1 MPPLQT
7 NSIYEFGGF
16 SLDIANQLLLHAQ
29 RPVDLTGKELKM
41 LAFLVEHHD
50 RVVGSEELVLAVWG
64 PEGSRYLRNLSHH
77 IARIRKVLGCDA
89 RVPKFIKTFHWK
101 KGYRFIAPV
110 NVVESVSGAAP
121 ILPSS
126 EPGAAVFEV
135 RSHFFVP
142 MFFGAELYS
151 HLRVRVKT
159 NEGIEYK
166 EFQSERG
173 VLHLL
178 ASGFGVW
185 HIAESKR
192 FEHLWEFA
200 DWRRKLYREILEDR
214 QLLKIATDALLTSMK
229 RKAPLIRIIGKPGY
243 VFSAHVLKSTTF
255 RNQQTVRR
263 AIQVLASPSLLETNS
278 AGIQQKGDRDALERN
293 ILEDATLENHL
304 EVFGLLTIDLGYA
317 SWDSVSYLHRSGVNL
332 EQRIVDFEIAVQSL
346 WWMCKC
352 ATEVFLSGEADE
364 VEAVSKFVPEI
375 KRQFTKLKSIS
386 ATESRSQRTMKEAI
400 LKTSRLK
407 QMVEEVV
414 DLHKESNN

>member
-1 MPPLQT
+1 MPPFQT
-7 NSIYEFGGF
+7 KLAYEFGGF
-16 SLDIANQLLLHAQ
+16 TLDTTNQVLLHSQ
-29 RPVDLTGKELKM
+29 RPVDLTGKELKI
-41 LAFLVEHHD
+41 LSFLVQHHD
-50 RVVGSEELVLAVWG
+50 RIVESPELVRAVWG
-64 PEGSRYLRNLSHH
+64 PVGDRNTRHMPHH
-77 IARIRKVLGCDA
+77 IARIRKVIGCDP
-89 RVPKFIKTFHWK
+89 RVPKFIKTFHGK
-101 KGYRFIAPV
+101 KAYRFIAPV
-110 NVVESVSGAAP
+110 NVVEQT
-121 ILPSS
+121 S
-126 EPGAAVFEV
+126 EPEMTPTLEPGTTAFEIDN
-135 RSHFFVP
+135 HLFVP

-151 HLRVRVKT
+151 QLRVRSKT
-159 NEGIEYK
+159 NDGIEYK

-185 HIAESKR
+185 HIAESTR
-192 FEHLWEFA
+192 FAHLWEFA

-229 RKAPLIRIIGKPGY
+229 RKTPLSRLIGKPGY

-255 RNQQTVRR
+255 RNQETVRR
-263 AIQVLASPSLLETNS
+263 ALQVLASPSLLETNS
-278 AGIQQKGDRDALERN
+278 AGIQQKRDRDALERN

-304 EVFGLLTIDLGYA
+304 EAFGLLTIDLGYA
-317 SWDSVSYLHRSGVNL
+317 SWDSVAYLHRSGVNL

-352 ATEVFLSGEADE
+352 ATEVFLSGDTTE

-375 KRQFTKLKSIS
+375 KRQFAKLKGIS

-407 QMVEEVV
+407 QIVEEVV
-414 DLHKESNN
+414 DLHKESN

>member
-1 MPPLQT
+1 MPPIQT
-7 NSIYEFGGF
+7 KLIYEFGGF
-16 SLDIANQLLLHAQ
+16 TLDTTNQVLLHFG
-29 RPVDLTGKELKM
+29 RPVDLTGKELKI
-41 LAFLVEHHD
+41 LSFLVQNHD
-50 RVVGSEELVLAVWG
+50 RTVESPALVRHVWG
-64 PEGSRYLRNLSHH
+64 PLGDRNTRHMPHH
-77 IARIRKVLGCDA
+77 IARIRKVIGCDP
-89 RVPKFIKTFHWK
+89 RVPKFIKTFHGK
-101 KGYRFIAPV
+101 KAYRFIAPV
-110 NVVESVSGAAP
+110 NVVEQTGEADVISTLEPAGA
-121 ILPSS
+121 
-126 EPGAAVFEV
+126 FEIN
-135 RSHFFVP
+135 SHLFVP

-151 HLRVRVKT
+151 HLRVRAKT
-159 NEGIEYK
+159 IDGIEYK

-192 FEHLWEFA
+192 FAHLWEFA

-229 RKAPLIRIIGKPGY
+229 RKAPLSRLIGRPGY
-243 VFSAHVLKSTTF
+243 VFSAHVLTSTTF
-255 RNQQTVRR
+255 RNQETVRR
-263 AIQVLASPSLLETNS
+263 SLQVLASPSLLETNS
-278 AGIQQKGDRDALERN
+278 AGIQQKRDRDALERN

-352 ATEVFLSGEADE
+352 ATEIFLSGDTTE
-364 VEAVSKFVPEI
+364 VKAVSKFVPEI
-375 KRQFTKLKSIS
+375 KRQFAKLKGIS

-407 QMVEEVV
+407 QIVEDVV
-414 DLHKESNN
+414 DLHKESN

>member
-1 MPPLQT
+1 MPPIQT
-7 NSIYEFGGF
+7 KLVYEFGGF
-16 SLDIANQLLLHAQ
+16 TLDTTNQVLLHSQ
-29 RPVDLTGKELKM
+29 RPVDLTGKELKI
-41 LAFLVEHHD
+41 LSFLVQNHD
-50 RVVGSEELVLAVWG
+50 RTIESPELVRAVWG
-64 PEGSRYLRNLSHH
+64 PLGDRNTRHMPHH
-77 IARIRKVLGCDA
+77 IARIRKVIGCDP
-89 RVPKFIKTFHWK
+89 RVPKFIKTFHGK
-101 KGYRFIAPV
+101 KAYRFIAAV
-110 NVVESVSGAAP
+110 NVVEQTAESEAISTFAP
-121 ILPSS
+121 AETS
-126 EPGAAVFEV
+126 FEID
-135 RSHFFVP
+135 SHLFVP

-151 HLRVRVKT
+151 HLRVKAKT

-178 ASGFGVW
+178 SSGFGVW

-229 RKAPLIRIIGKPGY
+229 RKTPLSRLIGKPGY
-243 VFSAHVLKSTTF
+243 VFSAHILKSTTF
-255 RNQQTVRR
+255 RNQETVRR
-263 AIQVLASPSLLETNS
+263 ALQVLASPSLLETNS
-278 AGIQQKGDRDALERN
+278 AGIQQKRDRDALERN

-304 EVFGLLTIDLGYA
+304 EAFGLLTTDLGYA

-332 EQRIVDFEIAVQSL
+332 EPRIVDFEIAVQSL

-352 ATEVFLSGEADE
+352 ATEVFLSGETAE
-364 VEAVSKFVPEI
+364 VKAVSKFVPEI
-375 KRQFTKLKSIS
+375 KRQFAKLKGIS

-407 QMVEEVV
+407 QIVEEVV
-414 DLHKESNN
+414 DLHKESN

>member
-1 MPPLQT
+1 MPPIQT
-7 NSIYEFGGF
+7 KLIYEFGGF
-16 SLDIANQLLLHAQ
+16 SLDTTNQILLHSR
-29 RPVDLTGKELKM
+29 RPVDLTGKELKI
-41 LAFLVEHHD
+41 LSFLVQNHD
-50 RVVGSEELVLAVWG
+50 RAVESPELVRAVWG
-64 PEGSRYLRNLSHH
+64 ALGDRHTRHMPHH
-77 IARIRKVLGCDA
+77 IARIRKAIGCDP
-89 RVPKFIKTFHWK
+89 RVPKFIKTFHGK
-101 KGYRFIAPV
+101 KAYRFIAPV
-110 NVVESVSGAAP
+110 NVVKQTAESEVVSTF
-121 ILPSS
+121 
-126 EPGAAVFEV
+126 EPGGTAFEIN
-135 RSHFFVP
+135 SHLFVP

-185 HIAESKR
+185 HISESKR
-192 FEHLWEFA
+192 FAHLWEFA

-229 RKAPLIRIIGKPGY
+229 RKTPLTRLIGKPGY

-255 RNQQTVRR
+255 RNQETVRR
-263 AIQVLASPSLLETNS
+263 SLQVLASPSLLETNS
-278 AGIQQKGDRDALERN
+278 VGIEQKRDLDALERN

-317 SWDSVSYLHRSGVNL
+317 SWDSVSYLHRSGVHL

-352 ATEVFLSGEADE
+352 ATEMFLSGEAAE

-375 KRQFTKLKSIS
+375 KRQFAKLKGIS

-414 DLHKESNN
+414 DLDKESNN